1 MYTYLD
7 IMNSYCLSV

>member
-7 IMNSYCLSV
+7 